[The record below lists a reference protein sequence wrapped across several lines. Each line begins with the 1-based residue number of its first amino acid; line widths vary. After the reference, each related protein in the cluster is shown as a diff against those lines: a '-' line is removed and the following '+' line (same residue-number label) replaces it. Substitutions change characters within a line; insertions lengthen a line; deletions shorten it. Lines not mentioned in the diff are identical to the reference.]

1 MTLWCRMLPWM
12 ARQIWLCFCFVQ
24 DEREGGQSLLMMTW
38 VRNPTLRLFSSQGD
52 GWAEDH
58 REERGVGGC
67 ICKQIREQGC
77 PFLTLHL
84 VIKSLCSLLCDLWTK
99 ESSCFAFFFFKKGKR
114 RGNVPPSVISESRV
128 EMSQQRDLVLF
139 FLYVFVEW
147 LIRDESS
154 IRSSDGGPKLPED
167 NYSVKGDVFNPDH
180 ELTFM

>member
-1 MTLWCRMLPWM
+1 MGEQRTTERKGGWEGVFVNRSESRVVPSW
-12 ARQIWLCFCFVQ
+12 RYTSWLSLFV
-24 DEREGGQSLLMMTW
+24 L
-38 VRNPTLRLFSSQGD
+38 SS
-52 GWAEDH
+52 
-58 REERGVGGC
+58 V
-67 ICKQIREQGC
+67 ICEPKKVHVSR
-77 PFLTLHL
+77 
-84 VIKSLCSLLCDLWTK
+84 
-99 ESSCFAFFFFKKGKR
+99 FFFFKKGKR